1 MRAAETVLGIIRER
15 GRQRMPLEDMYRQ
28 LYNPEIYLKAYARI
42 YHNAGAM
49 TKGTTEETVDG
60 MSMKKIEQLIDEV
73 RHERHRWMPVRRTYI
88 PKSNG
93 KVRPLGI
100 PTWTD
105 KLLQE
110 AIRLLLEAYYEP
122 RFSKDSHG
130 FRPERGCH
138 TALSEIRHH
147 WTGTKWFIEAD
158 IKGCFD
164 HIDHQVLM
172 ERLREDIHD
181 NRFLRLIENL
191 LKAGYLEDWE
201 YNQTISGTP
210 QGGIISP
217 ILANIYLDKL
227 DQFIEQELIPAHSQG
242 EKRPINSTYNALK
255 CKAYRARKAGNGNL
269 AHALLRQM
277 QQLPS
282 VAEDSEY
289 RRLKYVRYADDF
301 ILGFI
306 GPKAE
311 AEEIKQEIGKFL
323 KERLHL
329 DLSQEKTLITN
340 ASEETARFLGYEIV
354 TQYRNDKLDEYNRR
368 GLNGTIGLRMP
379 LEVIEKKLPTYT
391 RDGKPMSRGYL
402 LREEDLAIVDRYQM
416 EYQGL
421 VQYYKLANNLY
432 QLKRLHWYMECSL
445 IKTLARKHQ
454 TSKTEILRKYK
465 TTVDTPNGKIR
476 CIQITV
482 KREGKKPLVRRF
494 GGISL
499 SHDAQA
505 KITDFIPK
513 INRAKDRNEL
523 VRRLLADKCELCG
536 STENIQVH
544 HIHKLADL
552 KKKGTKEKPI
562 WEKRMIA
569 RNRKTLVTCLKCHN
583 LIHAGKYQGPAIKEI
598 GEKSE

>member
-15 GRQRMPLEDMYRQ
+15 GRQRMPLEDVYRQ

-42 YHNAGAM
+42 YHNDGAM

-122 RFSKDSHG
+122 RFSRQSHG

-138 TALSEIRHH
+138 TALTEIRHN

-227 DQFIEQELIPAHSQG
+227 DQFIEQEVIPAHSQG
-242 EKRPINSTYNALK
+242 EKRPINSTYSALK
-255 CKAYRARKAGNGNL
+255 CKAYRARKAGDGKL
-269 AHALLRQM
+269 AHTLLRQM

-289 RRLKYVRYADDF
+289 RRLKYVRYADDVRHLTHCL
-301 ILGFI
+301 IPL
-306 GPKAE
+306 
-311 AEEIKQEIGKFL
+311 EE
-323 KERLHL
+323 RR
-329 DLSQEKTLITN
+329 S
-340 ASEETARFLGYEIV
+340 SEETTSGS
-354 TQYRNDKLDEYNRR
+354 LD
-368 GLNGTIGLRMP
+368 
-379 LEVIEKKLPTYT
+379 LP
-391 RDGKPMSRGYL
+391 
-402 LREEDLAIVDRYQM
+402 
-416 EYQGL
+416 
-421 VQYYKLANNLY
+421 
-432 QLKRLHWYMECSL
+432 
-445 IKTLARKHQ
+445 
-454 TSKTEILRKYK
+454 
-465 TTVDTPNGKIR
+465 
-476 CIQITV
+476 
-482 KREGKKPLVRRF
+482 EGE
-494 GGISL
+494 S
-499 SHDAQA
+499 
-505 KITDFIPK
+505 
-513 INRAKDRNEL
+513 
-523 VRRLLADKCELCG
+523 
-536 STENIQVH
+536 
-544 HIHKLADL
+544 
-552 KKKGTKEKPI
+552 
-562 WEKRMIA
+562 
-569 RNRKTLVTCLKCHN
+569 
-583 LIHAGKYQGPAIKEI
+583 
-598 GEKSE
+598 